1 MFYGRSLGYPYIIS
15 VIVSLVLTFLLGLD
29 EMVVKF
35 LLYSTIAFMF
45 IEIVYFI
52 IVNPNI
58 FRFDYTERHIKRAI
72 ENIRNLIRNSLFYT
86 VLSLILY
93 LLLFYTHY
101 YFFSLSLLA
110 FYFYSMYI
118 IYFILFYLNFRELDA
133 RYYVYGS

>member
-1 MFYGRSLGYPYIIS
+1 MGYPYIIS
-15 VIVSLVLTFLLGLD
+15 VIVSLVLTFLFGLD
-29 EMVVKF
+29 EVVVKF
-35 LLYSTIAFMF
+35 LLFSTIAFMF
-45 IEIVYFI
+45 VELVYFI

-58 FRFDYTERHIKRAI
+58 FKFDYTERRIKRAI

-133 RYYVYGS
+133 RYYVY